1 MLRMSRGI
9 ERNKIRQTSIPG
21 VKNDGDELKEGNA
34 ESPSGQERAR
44 KHVIFSSYEGKS
56 QKHPQTS
63 PAPYASEGG
72 RQVYSTK
79 NGAAH
84 P

>member
-21 VKNDGDELKEGNA
+21 VKNDGDEVKEGRA
-34 ESPSGQERAR
+34 ECFLFKSPSGQERAR

-72 RQVYSTK
+72 R
-79 NGAAH
+79 
-84 P
+84 